1 MYYIDTSVIVAYY
14 CPETLADKAEAFLSK
29 IERPNISSLT
39 KVEFFSA
46 LSRKIRNKEM
56 DAKTARKI
64 SAKFLSHLEGK
75 YFHCLP
81 VTANHYSL
89 AGNWISQ
96 FTLPLKSLDA
106 LHLAVASC
114 EDFSIVTL
122 DQQLYQNARK
132 LDIEAIMIMK

>member
-1 MYYIDTSVIVAYY
+1 
-14 CPETLADKAEAFLSK
+14 
-29 IERPNISSLT
+29 
-39 KVEFFSA
+39 
-46 LSRKIRNKEM
+46 M

-81 VTANHYSL
+81 VTANHYTL

-122 DQQLYQNARK
+122 DHQMYQNARK
-132 LDIEAIMIMK
+132 LDIEAIMIIE